1 MRVSRKAWLLG
12 SATATALLL
21 QACSALAPADEDG
34 GGSASA
40 DGVATS
46 QAKDGANAKD
56 GFAPGDSLAFEW
68 SANGFEQLPSQYQ
81 WTGSGRRDEGFEPN
95 FSLSVP
101 ETDDVVWSSSCTA
114 DGKIASRILFAPPK
128 SMKNNRVTFKFE
140 TDKSTRTLKY
150 DAKYIPDGQF
160 DGFEIVQSAN
170 DQMFAE
176 MKQATWSY
184 MQMGDGDDA
193 VKLRISLA
201 NAGKALNTFLP
212 ACSRSGKRAATT
224 ASPVV
229 SYACEGGR
237 VAKATYLG
245 NDTDTPVVRLEVD
258 GEVLLL
264 PQAVSGSGIRYES
277 EGGDNSGKRLAWL
290 SKGDQ
295 AFLVESDGADEKT
308 LSCRET

>member
-1 MRVSRKAWLLG
+1 MRGSRKSCLLG
-12 SATATALLL
+12 AAAISVFLL
-21 QACSALAPADEDG
+21 QACSALSEDNPQGDAREQTSGTEPGQAG
-34 GGSASA
+34 GG
-40 DGVATS
+40 D
-46 QAKDGANAKD
+46 KE
-56 GFAPGDSLAFEW
+56 GFAPGESLAFEW
-68 SANGFEQLPSQYQ
+68 SANGFEQLPSEYK
-81 WTGSGRRDEGFEPN
+81 WTGSGSREEGFEPN

-101 ETDDVVWSSSCTA
+101 ETDDVVWSSTCTA

-150 DAKYIPDGQF
+150 NAKYIPDGQF
-160 DGFEIVQSAN
+160 DGFEIVQAAS
-170 DQMFAE
+170 DPMFAE

-201 NAGKALNTFLP
+201 SAGKALKAFLP
-212 ACSRSGKRAATT
+212 ACSAPAKQAAAARSA
-224 ASPVV
+224 VV

-237 VAKATYLG
+237 TAKASYLG
-245 NDTDTPVVRLEVD
+245 NDTDTPVVRLEID

-264 PQAVSGSGIRYES
+264 PQAVSGSGTRYES
-277 EGGDNSGKRLAWL
+277 ESGDNSGKRLAWL
-290 SKGDQ
+290 SKGGQ
-295 AFLVESDGADEKT
+295 AFLVESDGTDETT

>member
-1 MRVSRKAWLLG
+1 MRGLRKAWLVG
-12 SATATALLL
+12 AVSVPALLL
-21 QACSALAPADEDG
+21 QACSALAPAEEDG
-34 GGSASA
+34 EGSAAAAAGEEAPA
-40 DGVATS
+40 DEGD
-46 QAKDGANAKD
+46 KE
-56 GFAPGDSLAFEW
+56 GFAPGESLAFEW
-68 SANGFEQLPSQYQ
+68 SANGFEQLPSEYK
-81 WTGSGRRDEGFEPN
+81 WTGSGSREEGFEPN

-150 DAKYIPDGQF
+150 NAKYIPDGQF
-160 DGFEIVQSAN
+160 DGFEIVQAAS
-170 DQMFAE
+170 DPMFAE

-201 NAGKALNTFLP
+201 NAGKALKAFLP
-212 ACSRSGKRAATT
+212 ACSAPAKQAAAARSA
-224 ASPVV
+224 VV

-237 VAKATYLG
+237 TAKASYLG
-245 NDTDTPVVRLEVD
+245 NDTDTPVVRLEID
-258 GEVLLL
+258 GDVVLM
-264 PQAVSGSGIRYES
+264 PQAVSGSGTRYES
-277 EGGDNSGKRLAWL
+277 ESGNKHRAWL
-290 SKGDQ
+290 SKGEQ
-295 AFLVESDGADEKT
+295 AFLVESDGADGANETT